1 MAAGEWALCGG
12 GQVGCSWAARASFR
26 VSLGRGPGCEVEND
40 ELDVELND
48 LRTETEPRSSPDIES
63 LGFLFILSPSVI
75 LWSEVGLVP

>member
-12 GQVGCSWAARASFR
+12 GQVGCSWAAQASFR

-75 LWSEVGLVP
+75 LWSEVGQVP